1 MNAATLFVWF
11 QNTVA
16 PWLVDRA
23 SRIRIKD
30 CLWYSEIAGVVV
42 KIKAEHLLIDT
53 HTHSPNTHSELHTT
67 TTTRLRAASSN
78 ANVCVV
84 DIVQQKRTDLNNN
97 SKIITVS
104 WYNVVCPLQYPP
116 PQIMLLTLTA
126 VNGSALCF
134 WSDVFVLNVNEHT
147 TKNRQQNHWFL
158 IEVTATTTQQQQKQ

>member
-53 HTHSPNTHSELHTT
+53 HTLTH
-67 TTTRLRAASSN
+67 
-78 ANVCVV
+78 
-84 DIVQQKRTDLNNN
+84 Q
-97 SKIITVS
+97 
-104 WYNVVCPLQYPP
+104 
-116 PQIMLLTLTA
+116 TLTQ
-126 VNGSALCF
+126 S
-134 WSDVFVLNVNEHT
+134 S
-147 TKNRQQNHWFL
+147 
-158 IEVTATTTQQQQKQ
+158 TQQQQQGYEQQAVTQMSASLTSSSKNVPT